1 MIFRKNCQDRHRGQA
16 TDLGQARRRSAVW
29 WRQRAVLFLLLTCL
43 AGQNI
48 SCTADSHATWQTA
61 PAALPTLSIT
71 KIPTPPSE
79 STIQKSA
86 SETSSILESNAV
98 TSVSGTAAT
107 EPAAPT
113 WPTDP
118 AELIGRMTI
127 EEKVGQLL
135 IFGYDDIDDAESV
148 VRDLHPGGVV
158 LFGSNIRT
166 PAQTRTDIDA
176 LQAAALQ
183 GEGADIPLFVA
194 VDQEGGRVSRLP
206 AEAGIFE
213 SARQV
218 GSRNDLAY
226 TQAFGEKTGHA
237 LRDLGFNVDFAPVL
251 DIDSN
256 PLNPVI
262 GDRSYGMTADFVTG
276 QGLAMMT
283 GLELAGVIA
292 CVKHFPGHGDTQVD
306 SHVSLPVVGKSLEE
320 LRNFELIPFT
330 AAIDHQVSMIMVAH
344 LLVEK
349 LDNRPAS
356 LSPVLVDGLLRG
368 STLRGS
374 TLRGNT
380 LHGNTLPGNT
390 LRGSTGFNGVVITD
404 DLTMGAITENYSLAE
419 AAIMAVEA
427 GCDLLAVCHGTD
439 RVREVYAA
447 LLEAWQAGRL
457 TTQRLDLSVGRIL
470 LLKQKRLA

>member
-1 MIFRKNCQDRHRGQA
+1 M
-16 TDLGQARRRSAVW
+16 
-29 WRQRAVLFLLLTCL
+29 
-43 AGQNI
+43 
-48 SCTADSHATWQTA
+48 
-61 PAALPTLSIT
+61 
-71 KIPTPPSE
+71 
-79 STIQKSA
+79 
-86 SETSSILESNAV
+86 
-98 TSVSGTAAT
+98 
-107 EPAAPT
+107 PT
-113 WPTDP
+113 WPADP
-118 AELIGRMTI
+118 AALIGRMTI
-127 EEKVGQLL
+127 EEKIGQLL
-135 IFGYDDIDDAESV
+135 IFGYDDVDDAQSV
-148 VRDLHPGGVV
+148 IHDLHPGGVV

-166 PAQTRTDIDA
+166 SAQTRTDIAA
-176 LQAAALQ
+176 LQAAARQ
-183 GEGADIPLFVA
+183 GEGADIPLFVT

-206 AEAGIFE
+206 AEAGVFE

-226 TQAFGEKTGHA
+226 TQAFGERTGQA

-262 GDRSYGMTADFVTG
+262 GDRSFGTTADFVTG

-283 GLELAGVIA
+283 GLELAGIIA

-320 LRNFELIPFT
+320 LRNFELIPFF

-368 STLRGS
+368 ITLRRS
-374 TLRGNT
+374 A
-380 LHGNTLPGNT
+380 
-390 LRGSTGFNGVVITD
+390 GFDGVVITD

-427 GCDLLAVCHGTD
+427 GCDLLAVCHGTG

-447 LLEAWQAGRL
+447 LLEAWRTGRL
-457 TTQRLDLSVGRIL
+457 TSERIDLSVGRIL
-470 LLKQKRLA
+470 LLKQKRLT